1 MDHASGI
8 SLVKTFQLRS
18 RNVSDDKPEA
28 MTFTPLSNAHE
39 IDLTRAGIM
48 PIPFN
53 MPGCG
58 LHRTV
63 Q

>member
-1 MDHASGI
+1 
-8 SLVKTFQLRS
+8 
-18 RNVSDDKPEA
+18 
-28 MTFTPLSNAHE
+28 MTFSALSNVHE

-53 MPGCG
+53 MPA
-58 LHRTV
+58 LWRYPTE